1 MSDTKNLVPVWTRVL
16 TALLGL
22 VNTAFGVMGYV
33 TANGVDLAQQFSAR
47 NIAIGLAILLVSV
60 AGVPESI
67 AITMLIRLLIEGQDL
82 VLGVLKVGLTGG
94 VLMPLGFMVVEAVI
108 FVTMFRAA
116 NRKSHG

>member
-1 MSDTKNLVPVWTRVL
+1 MSDTKKLVPVWTRIL
-16 TALLGL
+16 TAFLGL
-22 VNTAFGVMGYV
+22 ANTAFGVMGYV

-47 NIAIGLAILLVSV
+47 NTAIGLAILLVSV

-82 VLGVLKVGLTGG
+82 VLGVLKSGLTMG

-116 NRKSHG
+116 NQKSHA